1 MPPSIEAI
9 IKHADFDP
17 SKIERISDRREPNKI
32 EIVEPDPSWPQRYQ
46 LLKSRIETALG
57 SRVVAITHIGS
68 TSVPGL
74 PAKDVVDIDLTVIDP
89 TDETSYVPLLEDVG
103 FQFRTRERSWHQH
116 RFFSCYEP
124 TANLHIFGPDCPEV
138 VRHCLLR
145 DWLIKCTE
153 DRELYAQTKRQAAEE
168 TIKAGERHAK
178 YNLRKQPVIREILER
193 AFRDIGYIQ

>member
-89 TDETSYVPLLEDVG
+89 TDETSYVPLLED
-103 FQFRTRERSWHQH
+103 
-116 RFFSCYEP
+116 
-124 TANLHIFGPDCPEV
+124 
-138 VRHCLLR
+138 
-145 DWLIKCTE
+145 